1 MIKQVIHATNICGID
16 SLINNQQEYID
27 NNNYLCC
34 SSVGCNDYLHRQI
47 LLLVEGNVVRE
58 YTGDIGSIGM
68 TAKNTPYDELHIEGN
83 FDILGLYISNN
94 TEYFDLKEY
103 AIAKYIFENIYD
115 TCITVI
121 NATEEQKKYIENEYN
136 NIIDL
141 SENDYQE
148 LMESYGIYNY

>member
-47 LLLVEGNVVRE
+47 LLLVEGDVVRE

-68 TAKNTPYDELHIEGN
+68 NAKNTPYDELHIEGS
-83 FDILGLYISNN
+83 FDIIGLYIPANI
-94 TEYFDLKEY
+94 EFFDLKEY

-115 TCITVI
+115 TCIEI
-121 NATEEQKKYIENEYN
+121 NATDEQKQYINTEYD
-136 NIIDL
+136 NIIKL
-141 SENDYQE
+141 SEEDYQE
-148 LMESYGIYNY
+148 LFESYKIYNY